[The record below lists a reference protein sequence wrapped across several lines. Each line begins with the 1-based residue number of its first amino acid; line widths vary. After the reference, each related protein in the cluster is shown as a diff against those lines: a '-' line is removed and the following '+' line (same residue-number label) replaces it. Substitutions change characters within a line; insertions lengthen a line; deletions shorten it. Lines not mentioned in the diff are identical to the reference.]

1 MGSNARNIYG
11 LKNGANKLEEINI
24 ALDLLEQVLTNLEGT
39 DLNARFRYDN
49 LANAFEGYTGLEW
62 KEIGNGQ
69 MLGTSDVRAVF
80 YASKTLS
87 EDIVVSGNMNALI
100 IDSVEIQD
108 GGSITVED
116 GAVLKVV

>member
-49 LANAFEGYTGLEW
+49 LANAFEGYTGTEW

-69 MLGTSDVRAVF
+69 MLGTSDTRAVF
-80 YASKTLS
+80 YASKTLD
-87 EDIVVSGNMNALI
+87 EDIVVSSNMNALI
-100 IDSVEIQD
+100 IDSIEIQD

-116 GAVLKVV
+116 GAVLKVI